1 MINVT
6 KNMMSLETA
15 MIMSK
20 NPYFQPSNRNN
31 LCRNNFM
38 SAKIYA
44 KFKILILCD
53 ELREMSIH
61 INLCLKFQKI
71 LQINKNRENKCLRYY
86 EYARPSTKISC

>member
-44 KFKILILCD
+44 KFK
-53 ELREMSIH
+53 
-61 INLCLKFQKI
+61 NLDIVRRVTGNVDSYQSL
-71 LQINKNRENKCLRYY
+71 
-86 EYARPSTKISC
+86 SKISKNLKNQQKS

>member
-20 NPYFQPSNRNN
+20 NPYFQLSNRNN

-44 KFKILILCD
+44 KFK
-53 ELREMSIH
+53 
-61 INLCLKFQKI
+61 NLDIVRRVTGNVDSYQSL
-71 LQINKNRENKCLRYY
+71 
-86 EYARPSTKISC
+86 SKISKNLTNQQKS

>member
-38 SAKIYA
+38 SAKIYP
-44 KFKILILCD
+44 KFK
-53 ELREMSIH
+53 
-61 INLCLKFQKI
+61 NLDIVRRVTGNVDSYQSL
-71 LQINKNRENKCLRYY
+71 
-86 EYARPSTKISC
+86 SKISKNLTNQQKS